1 MPVSL
6 PLTFDLS
13 SESEFYT
20 QVSAGIQAA
29 QQANC
34 QFLSLGLPLPTVDPL
49 LLLAGLMQ
57 VSGESE
63 HFYLEQAGEIVAA
76 CGAVATMTAQG
87 QQRFA
92 ELRRFSERILN
103 RVWAIAPAEPRVFC
117 QFSFWDHTGSNRG
130 VLPRWQ
136 VIQRFDQVWLTL
148 SCALETST
156 PHCLWQDWQL
166 VQRAL
171 AHILADP
178 PPCPPPLTIAL
189 PPLTQQYDQFITSV
203 KHTLQLLED
212 GELEKLV
219 LAAALTLEQPQGFN
233 WLGTLQNLRRQ
244 YTNCYIFSV
253 GQQQQQVFLG
263 ASPERLVKIA
273 DGVLCADALAGSR
286 PRGQTRQEDQSLRN
300 GLYHSPKERYEHQVI
315 VEFLC
320 QTLQALG
327 MTCEAPT
334 TPRIL
339 ELSHIQ
345 HLQTLI
351 RAQVSRPIHI
361 LQVVAALHPTPAV
374 AGYPA
379 LRAQHWLHQLESF
392 DRNGYAAP
400 LGWVTPT
407 GEGEF
412 IVGIRSAHL
421 QTNHAHLFAGAGIV
435 KGSHPEREWQEIL
448 WKFQTMISALA

>member
-6 PLTFDLS
+6 PLTFDLA

-20 QVSAGIQAA
+20 QVSAGMQAA

-34 QFLSLGLPLPTVDPL
+34 QFLSLGISLPTVDPL
-49 LLLAGLMQ
+49 MLLAGLMQ

-76 CGAVATMTAQG
+76 CGAVATRSVQG
-87 QQRFA
+87 HQRFG
-92 ELRRFSERILN
+92 ELQRFSEQILS
-103 RVWAIAPAEPRVFC
+103 RVWAIAPAEPRLFC
-117 QFSFWDHTGSNRG
+117 QFSFWDHLGSNWG
-130 VLPRWQ
+130 FLPRWQ
-136 VIQRFDQVWLTL
+136 VIQRLDQVWLTL

-156 PHCLWQDWQL
+156 PHRLWQDWQL

-171 AHILADP
+171 THILADP
-178 PPCPPPLTIAL
+178 PPCPPPLAIAL
-189 PPLTQQYDQFITSV
+189 PPLAEQYGQFITSV
-203 KHTLQLLED
+203 QQALKLLEEGD
-212 GELEKLV
+212 LEKLV
-219 LAAALTLEQPQGFN
+219 LAAALTLEQPHGFN
-233 WLGTLQNLRRQ
+233 WLGTLQNLRQQ
-244 YTNCYIFSV
+244 YANCYIFSV
-253 GQQQQQVFLG
+253 GQEGQQVFLG

-286 PRGQTRQEDQSLRN
+286 PRGQTQQEDQSLRN

-320 QTLQALG
+320 QTLQQLG
-327 MTCEAPT
+327 MTCEVP
-334 TPRIL
+334 PKPHIL

-351 RAQVSRPIHI
+351 QAPLPQPIHI
-361 LQVVAALHPTPAV
+361 LQGVAALHPTPAV

-379 LRAQHWLHQLESF
+379 SRAQDWLRQLEPF

-400 LGWVTPT
+400 LGWVTPS

-421 QTNHAHLFAGAGIV
+421 QGNHAHLFAGAGIV

>member
-20 QVSAGIQAA
+20 QISAGIQAA

-34 QFLSLGLPLPTVDPL
+34 QFFSLGIPLPTVDPL
-49 LLLAGLMQ
+49 ILLAELMQ
-57 VSGESE
+57 VSGESA
-63 HFYLEQAGEIVAA
+63 HFYLEQPGEIVAA
-76 CGAVATMTAQG
+76 CGAVVTMTVQG
-87 QQRFA
+87 QQRFT

-117 QFSFWDHTGSNRG
+117 QFSFWDHTGANRAF
-130 VLPRWQ
+130 LPHWQ
-136 VIQRFDQVWLTL
+136 VIQRLDQVWLTL
-148 SCALETST
+148 SRSLTAST
-156 PHCLWQDWQL
+156 PHLLWQDWQL

-171 AHILADP
+171 THILANP
-178 PPCPPPLTIAL
+178 PLCPPPLAIAL
-189 PPLTQQYDQFITSV
+189 PPLSEPYGQFIASV
-203 KHTLQLLED
+203 KRALKLLED
-212 GELEKLV
+212 RELEKLV
-219 LAAALTLEQPQGFN
+219 LAAPLTLEQPQGFN
-233 WLGTLQNLRRQ
+233 WLGTLQNLRQQ
-244 YTNCYIFSV
+244 YANCYIFSV
-253 GQQQQQVFLG
+253 GQQPQQVFLG

-286 PRGQTRQEDQSLRN
+286 PRGQTLQEDQSLRN

-320 QTLQALG
+320 QTLQQLG
-327 MTCEAPT
+327 MTCEVPT
-334 TPRIL
+334 KPRIL

-351 RAQVSRPIHI
+351 QAQLPEPIHI

-379 LRAQHWLHQLESF
+379 SQAQHWLQQLEPF
-392 DRNGYAAP
+392 DRSGYAAP

-421 QTNHAHLFAGAGIV
+421 QDNYAHLFAGAGIV
-435 KGSHPEREWQEIL
+435 KGSQPEREWQEIL

>member
-20 QVSAGIQAA
+20 QVTAGVQAA

-34 QFLSLGLPLPTVDPL
+34 QFLSLGLPLSMVDPL
-49 LLLAGLMQ
+49 MLLASLMQ

-63 HFYLEQAGEIVAA
+63 HFYLEQPGEIVAA
-76 CGAVATMTAQG
+76 CGAVATTIVQG

-92 ELRRFSERILN
+92 DLQRFSERTLS
-103 RVWAIAPAEPRVFC
+103 RVWAIAPAEPRIFC
-117 QFSFWDHTGSNRG
+117 QLSFWDHSAVDRG
-130 VLPRWQ
+130 FLPRWQ
-136 VIQRFDQVWLTL
+136 VIQRLDQVWLTL
-148 SCALETST
+148 SCSLTTNT
-156 PHCLWQDWQL
+156 PHLLWQDWQL
-166 VQRAL
+166 VQQAL
-171 AHILADP
+171 AQLLANP
-178 PPCPPPLTIAL
+178 PLCPPPLAIAL
-189 PPLTQQYDQFITSV
+189 PPLTEQYRQFITSV
-203 KHTLQLLED
+203 NRALKLLEE

-219 LAAALTLEQPQGFN
+219 LAAALSLEQPKGFD
-233 WLGTLQNLRRQ
+233 WLGTLQNLRQQ
-244 YTNCYIFSV
+244 YANCYIFSV
-253 GQQQQQVFLG
+253 GQEQQQVFLG

-286 PRGQTRQEDQSLRN
+286 PRGQTLQEDQSLRN

-315 VEFLC
+315 VQFLC
-320 QTLQALG
+320 QTLQQLG
-327 MTCEAPT
+327 MTCDVPAK
-334 TPRIL
+334 PRIL

-351 RAQVSRPIHI
+351 QAQVMQPIHI

-374 AGYPA
+374 AGYPS
-379 LRAQHWLHQLESF
+379 LQAQHWLQQLEPF
-392 DRNGYAAP
+392 DRHRYAAP
-400 LGWVTPT
+400 LGWVTAT

-421 QTNHAHLFAGAGIV
+421 QGHHAHLFAGAGIV

>member
-34 QFLSLGLPLPTVDPL
+34 QFLSLGISLPTVDPL
-49 LLLAGLMQ
+49 MLLVGLMQ
-57 VSGESE
+57 LSGEGE

-76 CGAVATMTAQG
+76 CGAVATSSVQG
-87 QQRFA
+87 QQRFG
-92 ELRRFSERILN
+92 ELQRFSEQTLS
-103 RVWAIAPAEPRVFC
+103 RVWAIAPAEPRMFC

-136 VIQRFDQVWLTL
+136 VIQRLDQVWLTL
-148 SCALETST
+148 NCALQTST
-156 PHCLWQDWQL
+156 PHRLWQDWQL
-166 VQRAL
+166 VRRAL

-178 PPCPPPLTIAL
+178 PPCPPPLAIAL
-189 PPLTQQYDQFITSV
+189 PPLTEQYGQFIGRV
-203 KHTLQLLED
+203 KHALKLLAAGD
-212 GELEKLV
+212 IEKLV

-233 WLGTLQNLRRQ
+233 WLGTLQNLRQQ
-244 YTNCYIFSV
+244 YTNSYIFSV
-253 GQQQQQVFLG
+253 GQQRQQVFLG

-286 PRGQTRQEDQSLRN
+286 PRGQTQQEDQSLRN
-300 GLYHSPKERYEHQVI
+300 GLYHSPKERYEHQII

-320 QTLQALG
+320 QTLQRLG
-327 MTCEAPT
+327 MTCEVPAK
-334 TPRIL
+334 PRIL

-351 RAQVSRPIHI
+351 RAPLPQPIHI

-379 LRAQHWLHQLESF
+379 ARAQHWLRQLEPF

-412 IVGIRSAHL
+412 IVGIRSARL
-421 QTNHAHLFAGAGIV
+421 QGNHAHLFAGAGIV

>member
-20 QVSAGIQAA
+20 QVSTGIQAA

-34 QFLSLGLPLPTVDPL
+34 QFLSLGIPLPTIDPL
-49 LLLAGLMQ
+49 MLLASLMQ
-57 VSGESE
+57 VSGENE

-76 CGAVATMTAQG
+76 CGAVATSSVQG
-87 QQRFA
+87 SQRFSD
-92 ELRRFSERILN
+92 LQHFSERILN
-103 RVWAIAPAEPRVFC
+103 RLWAIAPAEPRIFC
-117 QFSFWDHTGSNRG
+117 QFSFWDDAANRAF
-130 VLPRWQ
+130 LPRWQ
-136 VIQRFDQVWLTL
+136 VIQRRDQVCLTL

-156 PHCLWQDWQL
+156 PHRLWQDWQL

-171 AHILADP
+171 AHLLADP
-178 PPCPPPLTIAL
+178 PPCSPPRAIAL
-189 PPLTQQYDQFITSV
+189 PPLTEQYGQFITSV
-203 KHTLQLLED
+203 KRALQLLEEGD
-212 GELEKLV
+212 LEKLV

-233 WLGTLQNLRRQ
+233 WLGTLQNLRQQ
-244 YTNCYIFSV
+244 YANCYIFSV
-253 GQQQQQVFLG
+253 GQKRQQVFLG
-263 ASPERLVKIA
+263 ASPERLVKIG

-286 PRGQTRQEDQSLRN
+286 PRGQTQQEDQRLRN

-320 QTLQALG
+320 QTLQQLG
-327 MTCEAPT
+327 ISCEVPT
-334 TPRIL
+334 KPRIL

-351 RAQVSRPIHI
+351 QAPLPQPIHI
-361 LQVVAALHPTPAV
+361 LKVVAALHPTPAV

-379 LRAQHWLHQLESF
+379 SRAQDWLRQLEPF
-392 DRNGYAAP
+392 DRHGYAAP

-421 QTNHAHLFAGAGIV
+421 QGTHAYLFAGAGIV
-435 KGSHPEREWQEIL
+435 KGSQPQREWQEIL